1 LGHNA
6 LYFPEPGWGSVSEV
20 AFVPAEGLGGLPEAL
35 RSFDLGRF
43 RGEEVPV
50 KLHMGERGNKWYV
63 EPRIVKLICDELSR
77 AGAKPFLFDTLPCYE
92 GGRDTKEKYLETA
105 MMNGF
110 GGLGYPIVIGNEG
123 TSVEVGGH
131 VFEVAEELYRSKEVV
146 AISHA
151 KGHTITAL
159 GAAIKNFGMGGL
171 SDRSKRYIHDGG
183 KPVIDGSKCDLCGTC
198 EALCPSDEIYGER
211 AIRVEG
217 NWSIDYGACL
227 GCGRCV
233 RGCPRGALAYRVDDF
248 NRLLA
253 LGAKACL
260 MGKEVLCINV
270 ALKITKYCDCAVDA
284 LPIICED
291 VGVLISN
298 DPVAID
304 AASVDLIEDRMGRSF
319 RELFGVDAMDH
330 IRFAEEVGLGRT
342 EYRLIRAF
350 R

>member
-1 LGHNA
+1 M
-6 LYFPEPGWGSVSEV
+6 SEV
-20 AFVPAEGLGGLPEAL
+20 VFVPAGELARLPDAL
-35 RSFDLGRF
+35 RLFNLGRF
-43 RGEEVPV
+43 RGETIPV

-63 EPRIVKLICDELSR
+63 EPGIVKLVCDELSR

-105 MMNGF
+105 RMNGF
-110 GGLGYPIVIGNEG
+110 WGLGHPIIIGNEG
-123 TSVEVGGH
+123 VNVELGGH
-131 VFEVAEELYRSKEVV
+131 SFEVAEELYRSKGVV

-159 GAAIKNFGMGGL
+159 GAAIKNLGMGGL

-183 KPVIDGSKCDLCGTC
+183 KPVIDRSKCDLCGTC
-198 EALCPSDEIYGER
+198 EALCPSDETYGEK
-211 AIRVEG
+211 AICIGEDWV
-217 NWSIDYGACL
+217 IDYGACL

-233 RGCPRGALAYRVDDF
+233 RGCPREALSYKVDDF

-260 MGKEVLCINV
+260 IGKEALYINV

-291 VGVLISN
+291 IGILVSN

-304 AASVDLIEDRMGRSF
+304 AASVDLIEGRMGKSF
-319 RELFGVDAMDH
+319 KEVFGIDAMDH
-330 IRFAEEVGLGRT
+330 IRFAEEVGLGSA
-342 EYRLIRAF
+342 EYRLISIPR
-350 R
+350 